1 MKDFDYLQPTTIQ
14 EACAMLA
21 EYGSEA
27 KVMAGGVSLLTLLKQ
42 KLVQP
47 KYVVSLSGIPDL
59 DYINLA
65 NGGLS
70 LGALTTHRAVEKSAA
85 LAKKWPILT
94 EMAGNIGS
102 VQVRNLGTLGG
113 NLCHAEPAS
122 DPPAVL
128 VGLNAKM
135 KLVSASGERILPL
148 EEFLVDFYETAI
160 GPEEVLTEIQI
171 PEQAAGT
178 RSTYIKFNPRS
189 AMDLPVVVVFAS
201 VTPGEKKG
209 TVKDVSIGLG
219 AVSSHAIRARRS
231 EEVIKSKG
239 LTEETIKEAGQLAS
253 EDIDPISD
261 IRGSADYRREV
272 TKVLVAR
279 ALNKIK

>member
-1 MKDFDYLQPTTIQ
+1 MKDFEYLQPTTIQ
-14 EACAMLA
+14 EACSMLA
-21 EYGSEA
+21 EYGTEA
-27 KVMAGGVSLLTLLKQ
+27 KIMAGGVSLLTLMKQ

-47 KYVVSLSGIPDL
+47 KYVVSLASIPNL
-59 DYINLA
+59 DYINLD
-65 NGGLS
+65 NGGLMI
-70 LGALTTHRAVEKSAA
+70 GGLTPHRAIEKSAS

-102 VQVRNLGTLGG
+102 VQVRNLGTIGG

-128 VGLNAKM
+128 VGLNAAV
-135 KLVSASGERILPL
+135 KLVSAGGERVVPV

-160 GPEEVLTEIQI
+160 NPDEILTEIQI
-171 PEQAAGT
+171 PEQAAGS
-178 RSTYIKFNPRS
+178 RSAYIKFNPRS
-189 AMDLPVVVVFAS
+189 AMDLPVVVVSAF
-201 VTPGEKKG
+201 VTPGGKKG
-209 TVKDVSIGLG
+209 TVKDVRIGLG
-219 AVSSHAIRARRS
+219 AVSPRAIRARRS
-231 EEVIKSKG
+231 EEVLKSKG
-239 LTEETIKEAGQLAS
+239 LTEEAVKEAGQLAS